1 VHDEYLRVS
10 KSDPDR
16 AKLLN
21 IRYTGLEAYSIMESY
36 ERVWKRTAR

>member
-10 KSDPDR
+10 KSHPDR

-21 IRYTGLEAYSIMESY
+21 IRYTGLEAYSIMEGY
-36 ERVWKRTAR
+36 ERAWKRTAR